1 MYGRVW
7 EHCSAFQY
15 TTCTFYASYYFSSSR
30 QLVFEDAGSHG
41 NTENIPPQLMDQLQP
56 AGLHTNQSLNSS
68 RTPNS
73 CNTSQ
78 KNAESFDK
86 VRTVKCVFKRPMNF
100 VNFLPFFFYFVI
112 KSF

>member
-1 MYGRVW
+1 MYGGGGLGTLICIPVYNILIL
-7 EHCSAFQY
+7 CCAI
-15 TTCTFYASYYFSSSR
+15 YYFSSSR

-56 AGLHTNQSLNSS
+56 VGLHTNQSLNTS

-86 VRTVKCVFKRPMNF
+86 VRAV
-100 VNFLPFFFYFVI
+100 
-112 KSF
+112 